1 MGTRRV
7 TVKRGALYT
16 ADPLLPDT
24 TGSACRLPGLHGS
37 ASNVPGGCKK
47 VSRPLRA
54 PEGCSAKNA
63 TTGEMHWSC
72 GVHCASFFVIHLH
85 DRHGAHLTLPID
97 SKQASQSLGK
107 PHRAGLAEVFSYA
120 LGKRRFGPSRPAFFV
135 SISLQPVTQ
144 TFQVGNFRRLTAN

>member
-37 ASNVPGGCKK
+37 ASNMPGGCKK

-72 GVHCASFFVIHLH
+72 GVHCASFLLFTCTTGMGRISPCPSIRNKRARALENPAGWGL
-85 DRHGAHLTLPID
+85 RKFFLTLWGNDVSAP
-97 SKQASQSLGK
+97 LG
-107 PHRAGLAEVFSYA
+107 RSFSSAFLYN
-120 LGKRRFGPSRPAFFV
+120 PSRKL
-135 SISLQPVTQ
+135 SK
-144 TFQVGNFRRLTAN
+144 